1 VEFVAFVIGLQFAPF
16 VSQRDHWYANEVGL
30 PCQLPVDTVSV
41 WPTCTDPLM
50 VVVPDSVMDGAV
62 VFVGTV
68 FVGTATGTGL
78 VSHHL
83 RTPERGSPKVALLQ
97 ATPPV
102 NVLGAVKVPFA
113 P

>member
-30 PCQLPVDTVSV
+30 PCQLPVDAVSD
-41 WPTCTDPLM
+41 WLTCTDALR
-50 VVVPDSVMDGAV
+50 VVVPESLMDGAAV
-62 VFVGTV
+62 LLGT
-68 FVGTATGTGL
+68 TRGTGR
-78 VSHHL
+78 VSHHF
-83 RTPERGSPKVALLQ
+83 RTPESGSPKTALLQ

>member
-16 VSQRDHWYANEVGL
+16 ASQRDHLYANEVGL
-30 PCQLPVDTVSV
+30 PCQLPVDVVSV
-41 WPTCTDPLM
+41 SPTRTWLLR
-50 VVVPDSVMDGAV
+50 VVVPDSLMDGAV
-62 VFVGTV
+62 VLLGT
-68 FVGTATGTGL
+68 TTGTGR

-83 RTPERGSPKVALLQ
+83 RTITSGSPKVALLQ

-102 NVLGAVKVPFA
+102 NVFGAVKVPFA

>member
-1 VEFVAFVIGLQFAPF
+1 MEFVAFVIGLQFAPF
-16 VSQRDHWYANEVGL
+16 ASQRDHWYANEVGL
-30 PCQLPVDTVSV
+30 PCQLPVDAVSV

-50 VVVPDSVMDGAV
+50 VVVPDSVMDGALV
-62 VFVGTV
+62 LLGT
-68 FVGTATGTGL
+68 TRGTGR

-83 RTPERGSPKVALLQ
+83 RTFESGSPKVALLQ

-102 NVLGAVKVPFA
+102 KVLGAVKVPFA